1 MSEFLTTSGL
11 AKRLVEKTG
20 ISMEVAKK
28 FSTVFFMIVRKGLK
42 DNETFSVYNFGT
54 FKKTWI
60 EATVGLNPSTGQ
72 KINIPA
78 HWRIKFIPCS
88 AVAKRLNRPY
98 AHLKAKELP
107 DDEPDVITE
116 PQSVP
121 IPEVVDA
128 SDAEDDFF
136 ENNLN
141 DQNIPEDDDDDEIDY
156 SAEKKNLKFLVYAG
170 IALLFLILLIT
181 LLLKSCTG
189 KARKDSKKQKAKVET
204 SVAEKDVSLENSE
217 IKDEA
222 LQEFDA
228 SADEAKIEEELELQQ
243 ASFLFEYYTV
253 PNGSDYH
260 TIAEKQYGNRHLWP
274 VIYAENKREKP
285 DPDLIGAYS
294 KIKIPEL
301 LKGQA
306 GKQQIED
313 GVMAA
318 YNGYLLMC
326 EKQPDSSRNEE
337 RNRLAIRV
345 LVSGEIMSPGF
356 IQAHKNRILPEYAEL
371 ALNISQNQ
379 YVTANRQDYFF
390 NARAALRIASMLT
403 PTSPKTAIHMFVIP
417 AALKIIIATLTA
429 RENTMF
435 W

>member
-116 PQSVP
+116 PQTVP

-217 IKDEA
+217 I
-222 LQEFDA
+222 
-228 SADEAKIEEELELQQ
+228 
-243 ASFLFEYYTV
+243 T
-253 PNGSDYH
+253 
-260 TIAEKQYGNRHLWP
+260 
-274 VIYAENKREKP
+274 
-285 DPDLIGAYS
+285 
-294 KIKIPEL
+294 
-301 LKGQA
+301 
-306 GKQQIED
+306 
-313 GVMAA
+313 
-318 YNGYLLMC
+318 
-326 EKQPDSSRNEE
+326 E
-337 RNRLAIRV
+337 RYK
-345 LVSGEIMSPGF
+345 E
-356 IQAHKNRILPEYAEL
+356 
-371 ALNISQNQ
+371 
-379 YVTANRQDYFF
+379 
-390 NARAALRIASMLT
+390 
-403 PTSPKTAIHMFVIP
+403 
-417 AALKIIIATLTA
+417 
-429 RENTMF
+429 
-435 W
+435 

>member
-107 DDEPDVITE
+107 DDELDVITE
-116 PQSVP
+116 PQTVP
-121 IPEVVDA
+121 IPEVVAA
-128 SDAEDDFF
+128 SDAGDDFF
-136 ENNLN
+136 EKNLN

-189 KARKDSKKQKAKVET
+189 KVRKDSKKQKAKVET

-243 ASFLFEYYTV
+243 ASFLFEFYTV

-379 YVTANRQDYFF
+379 YVPANR
-390 NARAALRIASMLT
+390 
-403 PTSPKTAIHMFVIP
+403 
-417 AALKIIIATLTA
+417 
-429 RENTMF
+429 
-435 W
+435 

>member
-20 ISMEVAKK
+20 ISMEVAKN

-116 PQSVP
+116 PQTVP
-121 IPEVVDA
+121 IPEVVAA
-128 SDAEDDFF
+128 SDAE
-136 ENNLN
+136 
-141 DQNIPEDDDDDEIDY
+141 DDEIDY

-170 IALLFLILLIT
+170 IALLFFILLIT

-243 ASFLFEYYTV
+243 ASFLFESYTV

-379 YVTANRQDYFF
+379 YVPANR
-390 NARAALRIASMLT
+390 
-403 PTSPKTAIHMFVIP
+403 
-417 AALKIIIATLTA
+417 
-429 RENTMF
+429 
-435 W
+435 

>member
-116 PQSVP
+116 PQTVP

-128 SDAEDDFF
+128 SDAGDDFF
-136 ENNLN
+136 EKNLN

-228 SADEAKIEEELELQQ
+228 SADEAKIEEELELQK
-243 ASFLFEYYTV
+243 ASFLFESYTV

-371 ALNISQNQ
+371 ALKISQNQ
-379 YVTANRQDYFF
+379 YVPANR
-390 NARAALRIASMLT
+390 
-403 PTSPKTAIHMFVIP
+403 
-417 AALKIIIATLTA
+417 
-429 RENTMF
+429 
-435 W
+435 

>member
-107 DDEPDVITE
+107 DDEPDFITE
-116 PQSVP
+116 PQTVP

-128 SDAEDDFF
+128 SDAGDDFF
-136 ENNLN
+136 EKNLN

-181 LLLKSCTG
+181 LLLKSCAG

-228 SADEAKIEEELELQQ
+228 SADEVKIEEELELQQ
-243 ASFLFEYYTV
+243 ASFLFEFYTV

-274 VIYAENKREKP
+274 VIYAENKTEKP

-371 ALNISQNQ
+371 ALNISKNQ
-379 YVTANRQDYFF
+379 YVPANR
-390 NARAALRIASMLT
+390 
-403 PTSPKTAIHMFVIP
+403 
-417 AALKIIIATLTA
+417 
-429 RENTMF
+429 
-435 W
+435 

>member
-107 DDEPDVITE
+107 DDEPDFITE
-116 PQSVP
+116 PQTVP
-121 IPEVVDA
+121 IPEVVAA
-128 SDAEDDFF
+128 SDAGDDFF
-136 ENNLN
+136 EKNLN

-189 KARKDSKKQKAKVET
+189 KVRKDSKKQKAKVET

-228 SADEAKIEEELELQQ
+228 SADEVKIEEELELQQ

-260 TIAEKQYGNRHLWP
+260 TIAEKQYGNRHFWP

-379 YVTANRQDYFF
+379 YVPANR
-390 NARAALRIASMLT
+390 
-403 PTSPKTAIHMFVIP
+403 
-417 AALKIIIATLTA
+417 
-429 RENTMF
+429 
-435 W
+435 

>member
-107 DDEPDVITE
+107 DDEPDFITE
-116 PQSVP
+116 PQTVP
-121 IPEVVDA
+121 IPEVVAA
-128 SDAEDDFF
+128 SDAGDDFF

-189 KARKDSKKQKAKVET
+189 KVRKDSKKQKAKVET

-228 SADEAKIEEELELQQ
+228 SADETKIEEELELQQ
-243 ASFLFEYYTV
+243 ASFLFESYTV

-379 YVTANRQDYFF
+379 YVPANR
-390 NARAALRIASMLT
+390 
-403 PTSPKTAIHMFVIP
+403 
-417 AALKIIIATLTA
+417 
-429 RENTMF
+429 
-435 W
+435 

>member
-1 MSEFLTTSGL
+1 MSEFLTASGL
-11 AKRLVEKTG
+11 ANRLVEKTG
-20 ISMEVAKK
+20 INIETAKK
-28 FSTVFFMIVRKGLK
+28 FSSVFFMIVRKGLK

-60 EATVGLNPSTGQ
+60 EATTGLNPSNGE

-107 DDEPDVITE
+107 DDEPDVIAE
-116 PQSVP
+116 PQTVP

-128 SDAEDDFF
+128 SAGDDEFF
-136 ENNLN
+136 EKNLQN
-141 DQNIPEDDDDDEIDY
+141 QNIPEEDDDDENDY

-170 IALLFLILLIT
+170 IALLFLILLIS

-189 KARKDSKKQKAKVET
+189 KSRKDSKKQKAKVEA
-204 SVAEKDVSLENSE
+204 SVAEKDISFENSE
-217 IKDEA
+217 IKDEVV
-222 LQEFDA
+222 QESDA
-228 SADEAKIEEELELQQ
+228 SAEEAKIEEELELQQ
-243 ASFLFEYYTV
+243 ASLLFESYTV

-274 VIYAENKREKP
+274 VIYAENKSEKP

-301 LKGQA
+301 LNGQA

-356 IQAHKNRILPEYAEL
+356 IQSHKNRILPEYAEL

-379 YVTANRQDYFF
+379 YVP
-390 NARAALRIASMLT
+390 AS
-403 PTSPKTAIHMFVIP
+403 
-417 AALKIIIATLTA
+417 
-429 RENTMF
+429 R
-435 W
+435 

>member
-20 ISMEVAKK
+20 ISMEVAKN

-107 DDEPDVITE
+107 DDEPDFITE
-116 PQSVP
+116 PQTVP

-128 SDAEDDFF
+128 SDAGDDFF

-189 KARKDSKKQKAKVET
+189 KVRKDSKKQKAKVET

-228 SADEAKIEEELELQQ
+228 SADEVKIEEELELQQ

-326 EKQPDSSRNEE
+326 EKQPDSSRNDE

-379 YVTANRQDYFF
+379 YVPANR
-390 NARAALRIASMLT
+390 
-403 PTSPKTAIHMFVIP
+403 
-417 AALKIIIATLTA
+417 
-429 RENTMF
+429 
-435 W
+435 